1 MMLFDKNM
9 KEEDL
14 YPVISQLSR
23 DNNRV
28 DSEEETDTKE
38 NVSEIV
44 QSSEDFEESLK
55 QEDEDVSNMEGV
67 NILGPAQNKRIK
79 AGVVQ
84 KHQGDWSR
92 REAENNP
99 KILYVFTDNTDRNS
113 GSGVIPSDSW
123 YSKKYGAGHHFP
135 TMTAAVIRG
144 LDNSRPI
151 STQRWFH
158 PGAKGKAGN
167 WVDADIEEFKSVIRD
182 ELQEIVNEFNTGKYD
197 AIMFPGGK
205 GLFNTRISNISK
217 TRTPKLY
224 QALGELLHE
233 FGFDSLIPS
242 DVTINQNNNSNVSS
256 DDSELLISSTDND
269 NAEALDQTF
278 RLEDLSDALVK
289 ESEKPTE

>member
-14 YPVISQLSR
+14 YPVISQLSGN
-23 DNNRV
+23 NNRV
-28 DSEEETDTKE
+28 DSEEETDVKE
-38 NVSEIV
+38 NMSEIV
-44 QSSEDFEESLK
+44 QSSEDFEDSLK
-55 QEDEDVSNMEGV
+55 QEDEDVSNME
-67 NILGPAQNKRIK
+67 RIK
-79 AGVVQ
+79 SGVVQ

-242 DVTINQNNNSNVSS
+242 DITINQNNNSNVSS

-269 NAEALDQTF
+269 NAEALEQTF
-278 RLEDLSDALVK
+278 SLGDLLIEDDSLIK